1 MRVDT
6 NELTFLIV
14 RSRQKPRLLYEFL
27 RDVKTHAS
35 PRPQI
40 PDGEQV
46 AAVIVAELGNGFALD
61 AGVREQPGLE
71 SVHGVVSGP
80 LETVDQPGK

>member
-14 RSRQKPRLLYEFL
+14 RSRQKPGLLYEFL
-27 RDVKTHAS
+27 RDVETHAS

-40 PDGEQV
+40 PDGEQL
-46 AAVIVAELGNGFALD
+46 AAVIAAQLGNGFALD
-61 AGVREQPGLE
+61 ADVREQSSLE
-71 SVHGVVSGP
+71 TVHAVESGP
-80 LETVDQPGK
+80 LETLDQPGK